1 MAETE
6 DDGVKYKRDRRKFA
20 LISYML
26 TIVFLLVAFG
36 EWCIFYFIKEAKH
49 FFTLNPWI
57 MSIIFVIGLVLLVLF
72 IFFEVL
78 RLNFKINW
86 LFVFLIFEC
95 VVLGIVPLVVRQ
107 DLYPLLISF
116 GVWTFALFVFVVCGT
131 LIPCDLTLNVVVL
144 YVLAVTSIIGAI
156 FFLMLYI
163 VINIPYSFIVVCFFI
178 VLSICLFVMYHAQ
191 IINGGRYSEMRT
203 NDYFLAAIILFLDFL
218 LMFLFSFQIAPKW
231 SDECD

>member
-1 MAETE
+1 MAESV
-6 DDGVKYKRDRRKFA
+6 DNGGKYRRDRRKFA
-20 LISYML
+20 LISYIL
-26 TIVFLLVAFG
+26 TVVFLLVAFG
-36 EWCIFYFIKEAKH
+36 EWCMFYFIKAAKD
-49 FFTLNPWI
+49 FFILKPWI
-57 MSIIFVIGLVLLVLF
+57 MSIIFVIGLILLVLF

-78 RLNFKINW
+78 RFNFKINW
-86 LFVFLIFEC
+86 LFALLIYEC
-95 VVLGIVPLVVRQ
+95 VVLGVVPLVVRQ
-107 DLYPLLISF
+107 QLNPFLISF
-116 GVWTFALFVFVVCGT
+116 GVWTFALLVFVVFGT
-131 LIPCDLTLNVVVL
+131 LLPCDLTLNVVVL

-191 IINGGRYSEMRT
+191 IINGGRFAEMRT
-203 NDYFLAAIILFLDFL
+203 NDYFLAALILFLDFL